1 MKLTKI
7 KLAGF
12 KSFVDPTTIPIP
24 SNLVGIV
31 GPNGCGK
38 SNTIDAVRWVMGET
52 SAKHLRGESMAD
64 VIFNGSNSRKPVGQ
78 AFVELIFDNSD
89 GAAGG
94 QYAHYGEIS
103 VKRLVT
109 RDGQSNY
116 YLNGT
121 KCRRRDITDIFL
133 GTGLGPRSYAIIEQ
147 GMISRVIEAKPE
159 ELRSFFE
166 EAAGISKYKERR
178 RETENRIRHTRDNL
192 DRLSDLREELDKQLS
207 RLERQ
212 SATAE
217 RYKGLK
223 QEERVLKA
231 ELLALRYRAV
241 DGDANARQQKING
254 LETALEAALAA
265 QRGYESAIEK
275 ERDAHTEA
283 TDSLNVVQGRFYG
296 VGAEIARVEQAI
308 QHNKELKRRQEHEL
322 EQAERA
328 WGELHAHIER
338 DRAQLEELTAALA
351 EDEPALELA
360 RAAEEASGEARIGAE
375 ERMQAWQ
382 EAWDDFNRRAAEPT
396 QTAQVERSQ
405 IEHMERQMERQR
417 QRADRLDEERGR
429 LADEGLTEE
438 IEELALAEAEGEEQA
453 TRLQEEL
460 VTAQEEGR
468 RLRDENRE
476 LATRLDG
483 QRGEL
488 QTARGRLAS
497 LEALQQAA
505 LGKGSKKISEWLK
518 RQGLTDAPRL
528 AQHLKVEGGWERAV
542 ETVLGGSLE
551 AVCVDGFDAV
561 SAVLESLEGGTL
573 TFFDTTT
580 PSPAAGEGDW
590 LAAKVSGDYAAGAL
604 LAGVRTAASL
614 EAALAL
620 RGGLAAH
627 ESVITPEGIWLGP
640 SWLRVARDAD
650 EHAGVLAR
658 EQEIKELSA
667 RTEALQAAID
677 ELTAQRD
684 EGRARVQ
691 TLEERRDS
699 LQKEAHQ
706 AGRRHAEVRSQL
718 SARRARLEQHEN
730 RIRNLASERE
740 EVEQQLGRDR
750 EELENSRMRLQEAL
764 AEMEVLAQQ
773 RDELTGERD
782 RLRQLLEEVRDKAR
796 GDRDSAHQLAIR
808 VEQRRTQRNATEQN
822 LGRMDEQIATLAER
836 REELRLTLSEGE
848 EPVLEMEAELEE
860 LLARRVEAE
869 TALNDARKH
878 VETVDHELRR
888 LDQDRHGAERR
899 VQEVRGQLEQARI
912 NAQELKVRRQTLEEQ
927 LAETDYQLDELFQR
941 LPEQADIPTWEQR
954 VEEVGQRISRL
965 GPINLAAIDEFKEQQ
980 ERKTYLDAQNAD
992 LEEALKTLEGA
1003 IAKIDRETRARFKE
1017 TFDQVNAGIK
1027 ELFPRLFGG
1036 GQAFLELT
1044 GEDLLDTGVS
1054 VMARP
1059 PGKNIRSIHLLSG
1072 GEKALTAV
1080 ALVFSIFEL
1089 NPAPFCMLDEVD
1101 APLDDANVGRFS
1113 QLIKEKSDKVQFIFI
1128 THNKVTM
1135 EIADQLCGVT
1145 MHEPGVSRLV
1155 SVDVEEAAK
1164 LAAM

>member
-12 KSFVDPTTIPIP
+12 KSFVDPTTIPMP

-64 VIFNGSNSRKPVGQ
+64 VIFNGSNTRKPVGQ
-78 AFVELIFDNSD
+78 AFVELIFDNTD

-94 QYAHYGEIS
+94 QYAQYNEIS

-116 YLNGT
+116 FLNGT

-192 DRLSDLREELDKQLS
+192 DRLNDLREELDKQLT

-217 RYKGLK
+217 RYKELK
-223 QEERVLKA
+223 TEERVLKA

-241 DGDANARQQKING
+241 DTDANTRQQKINA
-254 LETALEAALAA
+254 LETSLEAAIAA
-265 QRGYESAIEK
+265 QRGLESAIEK
-275 ERDAHTEA
+275 ERDTHTEA
-283 TDSLNVVQGRFYG
+283 SDDLNVVQGRFYG

-308 QHNKELKRRQEHEL
+308 QHNKELKRRQEQEL

-328 WGELHAHIER
+328 WGELQAHIER
-338 DRAQLEELTAALA
+338 DRNQLEELTAALE

-360 RAAEEASGEARIGAE
+360 RAAEEESGEARAGAE
-375 ERMQAWQ
+375 QRMQEWQ

-405 IEHMERQMERQR
+405 IEHMERQMERAR
-417 QRADRLDEERGR
+417 QRADRLEEERER
-429 LADEGLTEE
+429 LNDDGLTDE
-438 IEELALAEAEGEEQA
+438 IEELAMAEAEAEEQT

-460 VTAQEEGR
+460 TSVQEESR

-476 LATRLDG
+476 TASTLDG

-505 LGKGSKKISEWLK
+505 LGKGSKKVTEWLK
-518 RQGLTDAPRL
+518 HQGLGDAPRL
-528 AQHLKVEGGWERAV
+528 AQHIQVESGWERAV
-542 ETVLGGSLE
+542 ETVLGDSLE

-561 SAVLESLEGGTL
+561 SAVLDSLESGAL
-573 TFFDTTT
+573 TFFDTNSSAT
-580 PSPAAGEGDW
+580 AGDGEL
-590 LAAKVSGDYAAGAL
+590 LAAKVNGDYAAGNL
-604 LAGVRTAASL
+604 LAGVRTAPTL

-620 RGGLAAH
+620 RGSLAAH

-658 EQEIKELSA
+658 EQEIKELTA
-667 RTEALQAAID
+667 RTDELQATID
-677 ELTAQRD
+677 KLTAQRD

-706 AGRRHAEVRSQL
+706 ASRRHAEVRSQL

-730 RIRNLASERE
+730 RIRNLTAERE
-740 EVEQQLGRDR
+740 EVEGQLTRDR

-764 AEMEVLAQQ
+764 AEMELLAQQ
-773 RDELTGERD
+773 REELNAERE
-782 RLRQLLEEVRDKAR
+782 RLRQLLDEVRNKAR

-808 VEQRRTQRNATEQN
+808 VEQRRTQRASTEQN
-822 LGRMDEQIATLAER
+822 LQRMEEQITTLAER

-848 EPVLEMEAELEE
+848 EPVVEMEMELEE
-860 LLARRVEAE
+860 LLARRVEEE
-869 TALNDARKH
+869 TALADARKR

-888 LDQDRHGAERR
+888 LEHDRSTAERR
-899 VQEVRGQLEQARI
+899 VQEVREQLEKVRLS
-912 NAQELKVRRQTLEEQ
+912 AQELKVRRQTLEEQ
-927 LAETDYQLDELFQR
+927 LAETDYQLEALYQR
-941 LPEQADIPTWEQR
+941 LPEQADIGEWEQR
-954 VEEVGQRISRL
+954 VGEIAQRISRL

-980 ERKTYLDAQNAD
+980 ERKVYLDAQNED

-1003 IAKIDRETRARFKE
+1003 IAKIDRETRSRFKE
-1017 TFDQVNAGIK
+1017 TFDKVNAGIK

-1044 GEDLLDTGVS
+1044 GEDLLDTGVA

-1135 EIADQLCGVT
+1135 EIAEQLCGVT